1 VAAIL
6 DQIRTSHS
14 FGTLG
19 GPQKRRIQCPR
30 QLVIVHHWI
39 MSYWAISDRPECIVT
54 RANNRDMRN
63 GRAWLLGLIAVL
75 IEPAKAPLIKQWQLE
90 ETATAPVLAV
100 CQVDEVAKGGL
111 VPAGVLK
118 MAGAH

>member
-1 VAAIL
+1 
-6 DQIRTSHS
+6 
-14 FGTLG
+14 
-19 GPQKRRIQCPR
+19 
-30 QLVIVHHWI
+30 
-39 MSYWAISDRPECIVT
+39 
-54 RANNRDMRN
+54 MRN

-118 MAGAH
+118 WQVPTDYAFTELGCPQSVPAGQQHLPQTGRSHGPSHEEIAQRAHQL

>member
-1 VAAIL
+1 
-6 DQIRTSHS
+6 
-14 FGTLG
+14 
-19 GPQKRRIQCPR
+19 
-30 QLVIVHHWI
+30 
-39 MSYWAISDRPECIVT
+39 
-54 RANNRDMRN
+54 
-63 GRAWLLGLIAVL
+63 L

-90 ETATAPVLAV
+90 ETATEPVMAV